1 MQYCTP
7 MSELIS
13 SDEMSL
19 AQMQGCTEEAIESYN
34 RVLKRKPVDALSVA
48 IASNNLIAI
57 RGGKDLFDSLKKSDK
72 LLENKGLG
80 QKLQFAEGLDHKLST
95 RQKEAIS
102 FNRCLLL
109 LHSNKLSQVSIILTL
124 SLFHCYLKPL
134 CQSVKQLSIT
144 DIVKFG
150 YFDYFV

>member
-1 MQYCTP
+1 MF
-7 MSELIS
+7 ELIS

-19 AQMQGCTEEAIESYN
+19 AQVQVCTEEAVESYN
-34 RVLKRKPVDALSVA
+34 RVLKRKPVVA
-48 IASNNLIAI
+48 IASNNLISI
-57 RGGKDLFDSLKKSDK
+57 KGGKDLWDSLKKFDK

-102 FNRCLLL
+102 FDQCLLL

-134 CQSVKQLSIT
+134 CQFVTQLSIT

-150 YFDYFV
+150 YFDHFV